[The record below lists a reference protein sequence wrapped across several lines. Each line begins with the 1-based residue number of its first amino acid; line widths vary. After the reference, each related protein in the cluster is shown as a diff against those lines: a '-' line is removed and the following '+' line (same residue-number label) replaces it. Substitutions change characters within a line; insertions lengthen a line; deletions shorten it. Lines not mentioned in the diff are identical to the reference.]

1 MPEIAPRI
9 RRIGQELV
17 NAYLVEDGGE
27 VVIVDAGVPGYWG
40 DLLGEL
46 TAMGRTPS
54 DVREVLLTH
63 GHGDHIGFAERAR
76 RAGMRIRVHED
87 DAALARGE
95 VPNRGDYHGPKRIGP
110 IVRFLWFV
118 ALRGYLRVPKIRE
131 VSTFGDG
138 ATLDV
143 PGAPRVVHAPGH
155 TRGSAALHFPA
166 HDALFVGDALNT
178 YSFAS
183 GERGPM
189 LSPLNLDRGLA
200 LASLGR
206 LEATGATNVLPG
218 HGVAWREGIGA
229 AVEAARKREALPT

>member
-1 MPEIAPRI
+1 MPEVAPRI
-9 RRIGQELV
+9 RRVGRDLV
-17 NAYLVEDGGE
+17 NAWLIEDGGA
-27 VVIVDAGVPGYWG
+27 VVVVDAGLPSYWE
-40 DLLGEL
+40 DLLHEL
-46 TAMGRTPS
+46 EAMGRSPS
-54 DVREVLLTH
+54 DVRDVLLTH

-76 RAGMRIRVHED
+76 RAGMRIRVHEE

-95 VPNRGDYHGPKRIGP
+95 VPNKGSYAGPKRVGP

-166 HDALFVGDALNT
+166 HDALFVGDSLNT

-189 LSPLNLDRGLA
+189 LSPLNLDRAQA
-200 LASLGR
+200 LESLGR
-206 LEATGATNVLPG
+206 LEATGATHVLPG
-218 HGVAWREGIGA
+218 HGAAWSEGIGP
-229 AVEAARKREALPT
+229 AVEAARKREAS